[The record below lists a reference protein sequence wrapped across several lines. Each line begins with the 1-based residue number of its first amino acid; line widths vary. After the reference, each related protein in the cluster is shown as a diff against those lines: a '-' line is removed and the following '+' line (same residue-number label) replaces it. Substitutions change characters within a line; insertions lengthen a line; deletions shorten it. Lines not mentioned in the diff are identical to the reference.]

1 MYYRCAFMDGWNLTI
16 VCSVLVS
23 RFIQFLVMQRPHF
36 HEIGEESPPPP
47 LSSDSAEGL
56 IESNMQPAA
65 VFQESI
71 TKEDDLACFDN
82 ALGIPV
88 SCCSVSKGFYDC
100 VLSLTEDRN
109 VTPEQQNERK

>member
-1 MYYRCAFMDGWNLTI
+1 
-16 VCSVLVS
+16 
-23 RFIQFLVMQRPHF
+23 
-36 HEIGEESPPPP
+36 
-47 LSSDSAEGL
+47 
-56 IESNMQPAA
+56 MQPAA

-88 SCCSVSKGFYDC
+88 NCCSVSKGFYDC